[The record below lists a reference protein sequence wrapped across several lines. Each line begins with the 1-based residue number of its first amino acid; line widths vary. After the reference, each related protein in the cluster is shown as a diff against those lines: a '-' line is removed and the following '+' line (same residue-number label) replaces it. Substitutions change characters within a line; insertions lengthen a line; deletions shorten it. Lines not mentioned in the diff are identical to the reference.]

1 MNTFCTLDSS
11 ESAVTPVMNQY
22 LAIKREHPDCLLFYR
37 MGDFYEMFF
46 EDAVQAATALEI
58 VLTQRGRYKGM
69 AVPMCGVPARNYEL
83 HLVRLVRKGFRV
95 AICEQLENPIEARKR
110 GKKSIVNRAV
120 VRIVTAGTITE
131 DELLNLKDHNYL
143 VALAD
148 SQGAFGLAWVDVST
162 GDFWVQAPAL
172 SDLGS
177 ALTRLAPGE
186 ILISESLFHR
196 ADLNLLLSEW
206 KAVLN
211 PQQASRFNGVNARQR
226 LETLYGV
233 KTLDGFGSFIPAEIT
248 AAGVLIDYIALTQK
262 GRLPRLPPPQKL
274 RADSVMMID
283 SATHRNLEIFQSRD
297 SSERSSL
304 RTVIDCTVTGCG
316 ARLLAEYLATPLTN
330 TGAIAKRL
338 DAVQFFKENHEILIS
353 VRENLDRCPDVERAV
368 SRLTIGR
375 GVPRDLAIVRNA
387 LKRGQTIQSLIVH
400 YTKDVPQLIFKAANA
415 LNQHVLLVKE
425 IQKAIVDIPP
435 VSLREG
441 GFIADAY
448 DKNLD
453 ELRLLR
459 EKSGRLITALQ
470 ARYVTLTGAPA
481 LKIAHNNILGFYVE
495 IPARQ
500 AEKLTV
506 HSEIFIRR
514 QETATAIRFTTAELA
529 ALEERRRD
537 ATEKICSLE
546 LLLFQELIDKICQ
559 QAESLSVVGRAIA
572 TLDVFSSLAKIAIER
587 HYCRPIVD
595 ESATFEI
602 QAGRHPVVEATMDQ
616 ETPFINNDCRLN
628 NTQPLWLL
636 TGANM
641 AGKSTFL
648 RQNALIAILAQ
659 AGSFVPAESAH
670 IGVIDRLFSRI
681 GAADDLAR
689 GRSTFM
695 VEMIETSIILNQS
708 TRRSLVILDE
718 IGRGTAIFDGLAIA
732 WASIEYLHNMVR
744 CRGLLATH
752 YYELAALAEQLPG
765 LACYT
770 MRIKEWQD
778 QIVFL
783 YEVIAGTANR
793 SSGLHTARLAGLPE
807 PVLARATEV
816 LIMLENSGGPGS
828 FMSPLFKGLPLTT
841 TFQIPHTE
849 SPVQNGQKPSAVE
862 RILSAINIDEIN
874 PRQAI
879 AILYTLKH
887 KMQKEKLL

>member
-1 MNTFCTLDSS
+1 MNTFFTRDSS

-46 EDAVQAATALEI
+46 EDAVQASTALDI
-58 VLTQRGRYKGM
+58 VLTQRGRYKGI

-83 HLVRLVRKGFRV
+83 HLARLVRKGFRV
-95 AICEQLENPIEARKR
+95 AICEQLENPVEARKR
-110 GKKSIVNRAV
+110 GKKSIVKRAII
-120 VRIVTAGTITE
+120 RIITAGTLIE
-131 DELLNLKDHNYL
+131 DELLNSKENNYL

-148 SQGAFGLAWVDVST
+148 SQDTFGLAWIDVST
-162 GDFWVQAPAL
+162 SDFWVQTPTL

-177 ALTRLAPGE
+177 VLTRLAPGE
-186 ILISESLFHR
+186 ILISERLFQR
-196 ADLNLLLSEW
+196 VDLKLLLSEW

-211 PQQASRFNGVNARQR
+211 PQQASRFDGVKARQR

-233 KTLDGFGSFIPAEIT
+233 RTLDGFGPFRQAEMT

-262 GRLPRLPPPQKL
+262 GRLPRLPPPKKL

-283 SATHRNLEIFQSRD
+283 SATRCNLELFQSRHH
-297 SSERSSL
+297 SGHKSL
-304 RTVIDCTVTGCG
+304 RAVIDCTVTSGG

-330 TGAIAKRL
+330 PGAIAERL
-338 DAVQFFKENHEILIS
+338 DAVQFFKDSYEILIS
-353 VRENLDRCPDVERAV
+353 VRENLDRCPDIERAV

-375 GVPRDLAIVRNA
+375 GVPRDLAAVRDA
-387 LKRGQTIQSLIVH
+387 LTKGQIIQSLIINNMQN
-400 YTKDVPQLIFKAANA
+400 TPLLISKSISILGKN
-415 LNQHVLLVKE
+415 VELVTL
-425 IQKAIVDIPP
+425 IRKAITAIPP

-448 DKNLD
+448 DSTLD

-459 EKSGRLITALQ
+459 EKSGRLMTALQ
-470 ARYVTLTGAPA
+470 VRYTSLTGVPA
-481 LKIAHNNILGFYVE
+481 LKIAHNNVLGFYVE
-495 IPARQ
+495 VPARQ
-500 AEKLTV
+500 AEKLKV
-506 HSEIFIRR
+506 HSGIFIRR
-514 QETATAIRFTTAELA
+514 QETATAIRFTTAELS

-537 ATEKICSLE
+537 AIEKIFSLE
-546 LLLFQELIDKICQ
+546 LNLLQDLIDRTCQ
-559 QAESLSVVGRAIA
+559 QAESLSAAGKEISKIDLF
-572 TLDVFSSLAKIAIER
+572 TSLAKIATER
-587 HYCRPIVD
+587 QYCRPIVD
-595 ESATFEI
+595 HSTTFEI
-602 QAGRHPVVEATMDQ
+602 QAGRHPVVEATMNQ
-616 ETPFINNDCRLN
+616 ETPFVNNDCRLN
-628 NTQPLWLL
+628 DTQPLWLL

-695 VEMIETSIILNQS
+695 VEMIETATILNQS

-718 IGRGTAIFDGLAIA
+718 IGRGTAILDGLAIA
-732 WASIEYLHNMVR
+732 WASIEHLHNMVR

-752 YYELAALAEQLPG
+752 YYELASLAERLPG

-778 QIVFL
+778 QMVFL
-783 YEVIAGTANR
+783 YEVIAGTASR
-793 SSGLHTARLAGLPE
+793 SSGLHTARLAGIPE
-807 PVLARATEV
+807 PVLARATEALV
-816 LIMLENSGGPGS
+816 MLESS
-828 FMSPLFKGLPLTT
+828 CSYSAMIPLFKGLPMTKTT
-841 TFQIPHTE
+841 TFQTPNTE
-849 SPVQNGQKPSAVE
+849 LPVKKVQKSSILE
-862 RILSAINIDEIN
+862 RILSDINIDEIT
-874 PRQAI
+874 PLQAI
-879 AILYTLKH
+879 EILYSLKG
-887 KMQKEKLL
+887 KIEKSP